1 MRLPLLALAIPA
13 ALVAEQ
19 AQASEDTQHWETLN
33 VTVNLPGSFKL
44 NSETIA
50 RTSDVRGFYE
60 IEQNFMAGK
69 KLNKTVTVWLGYTF
83 NPTYNHGDFRAREH
97 RFRQQISFDNAVQLG
112 KVKLGGRVRTEERW
126 REGQT
131 GTGWRLRPQVKASMP
146 FVGKSTFSVSHESF
160 INLNVTSFQAVS
172 GYDRM
177 RNAASVNVPL
187 SKKVSFD
194 VGYLNQHGFVR
205 NGADSSDNVLTLGL
219 SATF

>member
-1 MRLPLLALAIPA
+1 MRLPLIALAVPA
-13 ALVAEQ
+13 TLIAAQ

-33 VTVNLPGSFKL
+33 VTVNLPDNFKL

-50 RTSDVRGFYE
+50 RTSDAKGFYE
-60 IEQNFMAGK
+60 IEQNLMVGK
-69 KLNKTVTVWLGYTF
+69 KLNKNVTAWLGYTF

-97 RFRQQISFDNAVQLG
+97 RFRQQVNFDNVAQIG

-146 FVGKSTFSVSHESF
+146 FIGKSTFSLSHESF
-160 INLNVTSFQAVS
+160 INLNTTSFQTVS

-177 RNAASVNVPL
+177 RNTAAFSVPASRRLGVEI
-187 SKKVSFD
+187 
-194 VGYLNQHGFVR
+194 GYTNQRAIVRGGPDSTDHVLVTSLN
-205 NGADSSDNVLTLGL
+205 
-219 SATF
+219 ATF

>member
-1 MRLPLLALAIPA
+1 MRLPLLALAVPA
-13 ALVAEQ
+13 TLIAAQ
-19 AQASEDTQHWETLN
+19 AQAGEDTQHWETLN
-33 VTVNLPGSFKL
+33 VTVNLPDNFKL

-50 RTSDVRGFYE
+50 RTGDARGFYE
-60 IEQNFMAGK
+60 IEQNLMAGK

-97 RFRQQISFDNAVQLG
+97 RFRQQVSFDNVAQIG
-112 KVKLGGRVRTEERW
+112 KIKLGGRVRTEERW

-146 FVGKSTFSVSHESF
+146 FIGKSTFTVSHESF
-160 INLNVTSFQAVS
+160 INLNTTSFQTVS

-177 RNAASVNVPL
+177 RNAASVSVPL
-187 SKKVSFD
+187 AKKVSMD